1 MAYAALRSL
10 AQILRQNLNLD
21 HQYLILDEKQ
31 QIEKVTSLQDFLE
44 NSSQKI
50 KLLESITRDA
60 SYIAEDIIEHH
71 ITDRILSESASRE
84 DGILEKNPIRF
95 DLIEKWIVSPSKPD
109 FMDIKALLV
118 RGSSEL
124 EEVIKI
130 IPNIKKLE
138 IHYEDEEV
146 DREYYFPE
154 NLVHLH
160 KLESLKWIKFKFGF
174 SVSEKF
180 NFPISLKKLTL
191 DQDNVFRKEM
201 SFAGSLP
208 NLQVLELKNFL
219 LKSWRVDRT
228 HFPSLECLV
237 LKFCYGIGKI
247 PDEITEIPTLRSI
260 QLYQCGGS
268 ILTLAKDIQEEQ
280 RILRNN
286 DLQVLIVNPIII

>member
-10 AQILRQNLNLD
+10 AQILRQTLNLD

-31 QIEKVTSLQDFLE
+31 QIESLIENVTSLQDFLE

-50 KLLESITRDA
+50 KLLERITRDA

-95 DLIEKWIVSPSKPD
+95 DLIEKWIVSSSKPD

-138 IHYEDEEV
+138 IQYEDEEV

-154 NLVHLH
+154 NLVYLH
-160 KLESLKWIKFKFGF
+160 KLESLKWIKFGF
-174 SVSEKF
+174 SFSEKL
-180 NFPISLKKLTL
+180 NFPTSLKKLTL
-191 DQDNVFRKEM
+191 DQDNVFRKDM
-201 SFAGSLP
+201 PFAGSLP
-208 NLQVLELKNFL
+208 NLQVLKLKRFL

-228 HFPSLECLV
+228 HFPSLERLV
-237 LKFCYGIGKI
+237 LKYCYGFGSNPVKI
-247 PDEITEIPTLRSI
+247 REIPTLRSI
-260 QLYQCGGS
+260 EFYQCGGS
-268 ILTLAKDIQEEQ
+268 ILTLAKHIQEKQ
-280 RILRNN
+280 RRLGND
-286 DLQVLIVNPIII
+286 DLQVLIVNPI